1 MADTTQRRG
10 PRRRSEQAVKISA
23 TITPK
28 PDTARKIGEA
38 IFGAASPLFV
48 RGGRLTIN
56 AAVAFD
62 LTKPGSAA
70 RAEARVLELKTE
82 LDAVAEIHSFTTAA
96 GAVQAGSAEVLPEPA
111 EGEGAE

>member
-1 MADTTQRRG
+1 MTTTNQRRG

-28 PDTARKIGEA
+28 PETARKIGEA

-70 RAEARVLELKTE
+70 RAEARVLELRTE
-82 LDAVAEIHSFTTAA
+82 IEAVAEVHSFTTAA
-96 GAVQAGSAEVLPEPA
+96 GAVQAGSAEVLPDLPD
-111 EGEGAE
+111 GEDGE